1 MGKTGND
8 AIGNYASYT
17 VLSFSQYY
25 NGQIGAGINP
35 TMGNPIIQWETTTS
49 TNYGIDLG
57 FLKNRVTF
65 SVDYY
70 TKFTEDLLYRDEL
83 AKESGLSNVNIN
95 IGSIKNKGWEL
106 TLQGTPFVSKNFNW
120 EVSANL
126 TFQEARIDKLADGA
140 SFIAGNKWL
149 IQEGGRIGDF
159 YVWNNLGVYQYNAS
173 NAYTPQGVK
182 LQAQNVSADG
192 NTAEYYLDGKPY
204 TGPISRL
211 TRNGIIL
218 QGGDTEWEDLNH
230 DFIID
235 EADKKICGNGLPD
248 NFFGISNTLRYKNFS
263 LNFLFNGQFGNKI
276 YNLVRNQQN
285 ENRSTYTPPIWDAV
299 LYAWRKQG
307 DVSVYPYFNRR
318 DDRGSIS
325 TGYNSLYLER
335 GDFIRLSSARLNY
348 NLDQSIVKKLK
359 MKSINV
365 YIYGNNL
372 LLWTN
377 YSWYDPEFTSRGL
390 TIGEDG
396 GKYPKRIEGG
406 IGANINF

>member
-1 MGKTGND
+1 
-8 AIGNYASYT
+8 
-17 VLSFSQYY
+17 
-25 NGQIGAGINP
+25 
-35 TMGNPIIQWETTTS
+35 
-49 TNYGIDLG
+49 
-57 FLKNRVTF
+57 
-65 SVDYY
+65 
-70 TKFTEDLLYRDEL
+70 
-83 AKESGLSNVNIN
+83 
-95 IGSIKNKGWEL
+95 
-106 TLQGTPFVSKNFNW
+106 LQGTPFVSKDFNW

-126 TFQEARIDKLADGA
+126 TFQEARIHKLADGA

-149 IQEGGRIGDF
+149 IQEGGRLGDF

-192 NTAEYYLDGKPY
+192 NTADYYLDGKPY
-204 TGPISRL
+204 TGPVSRL

-235 EADKKICGNGLPD
+235 EADKKISGNGLPD

-299 LYAWRKQG
+299 LYAWRRQG

-348 NLDQSIVKKLK
+348 NLHQSIVKKLK

-365 YIYGNNL
+365 YVYGNNL